1 MQTTIMF
8 TFGRKPLMGLDDDLY
23 VGDGEFPYGL
33 LEEEDPE
40 DSDMD
45 PSWEAIE
52 SMGLKHWAS
61 GLKVR

>member
-1 MQTTIMF
+1 MCFYYLIKGVVLERTLLVMF

-45 PSWEAIE
+45 PS
-52 SMGLKHWAS
+52 
-61 GLKVR
+61 